1 MNRELL
7 KNVSF
12 YTIILAVQ
20 LLVFNQFKLFGF
32 VTPFIYLI
40 IFIHYKISYDKT
52 FLLILGFLI
61 GFIVDLSMQT
71 YGCHT
76 FSTITICYLR
86 SRIEKSSFG
95 INANLPLAMIK
106 GTPLSSRV
114 SFFLSLIAIHSIV
127 YYSFIFFN
135 ISLLSTIFLYAFI
148 NSIATFIIVW
158 IISRLISNR

>member
-7 KNVSF
+7 KNISF
-12 YTIILAVQ
+12 YTIILALQ
-20 LLVFNQFKLFGF
+20 LLVFNQFKIFGII
-32 VTPFIYLI
+32 TPFIYLI
-40 IFIHYKISYDKT
+40 IFIHYKISYNKT
-52 FLLILGFLI
+52 FLLLLGFLI

-95 INANLPLAMIK
+95 INANLPLAMLK

-114 SFFLSLIAIHSIV
+114 SFFLSLIAIHSII

>member
-7 KNVSF
+7 NNISF
-12 YTIILAVQ
+12 YTIILALQ

-32 VTPFIYLI
+32 VTPSIYLI

-52 FLLILGFLI
+52 FLLLLGFLT

-106 GTPLSSRV
+106 GTPLYSRV
-114 SFFLSLIAIHSIV
+114 SFFLSLIAVHSII

-135 ISLLSTIFLYAFI
+135 ITLLSTIFLYAFI
-148 NSIATFIIVW
+148 NSIDTFIIVW

>member
-7 KNVSF
+7 KNISF

-52 FLLILGFLI
+52 FLLLLGFLI
-61 GFIVDLSMQT
+61 GFIIDLSMQT

-106 GTPLSSRV
+106 GTPLYSRV
-114 SFFLSLIAIHSIV
+114 SFFLSLIAIHSII

>member
-7 KNVSF
+7 KNISF
-12 YTIILAVQ
+12 YTIIIALQ

-40 IFIHYKISYDKT
+40 IFIHYRTTYDKT
-52 FLLILGFLI
+52 ILLLLGFLI
-61 GFIVDLSMQT
+61 GLVIDLSMQT

-86 SRIEKSSFG
+86 GRIEKSSFG

-106 GTPLSSRV
+106 GTPLISRV
-114 SFFLSLIAIHSIV
+114 SFFLSLITIHSII

>member
-7 KNVSF
+7 KNISF
-12 YTIILAVQ
+12 YTIILALQ
-20 LLVFNQFKLFGF
+20 LLVFNQFKLFGI

-40 IFIHYKISYDKT
+40 IFIHYKISYNKT
-52 FLLILGFLI
+52 FLLLLGFLI

-95 INANLPLAMIK
+95 VNANSPLAMIK
-106 GTPLSSRV
+106 GTPLFSRI
-114 SFFLSLIAIHSIV
+114 SFFLSIIAIHSII

-135 ISLLSTIFLYAFI
+135 ISLLGTIFLYAFI

-158 IISRLISNR
+158 IISRLISDR

>member
-7 KNVSF
+7 RNILF
-12 YTIILAVQ
+12 YIIILALQ
-20 LLVFNQFKLFGF
+20 LLIFNQFKLFGF
-32 VTPFIYLI
+32 ITPFIYLI
-40 IFIHYKISYDKT
+40 IFVHYKTTYDKT
-52 FLLILGFLI
+52 VLLILGFLI
-61 GFIVDLSMQT
+61 GFIIDLSMQT

-95 INANLPLAMIK
+95 VNANLPLAMIK
-106 GTPLSSRV
+106 GTPLLSRV
-114 SFFLSLIAIHSIV
+114 SFFLSLIVIHSII

-135 ISLLSTIFLYAFI
+135 ISLLSTIFLYAFV

-158 IISRLISNR
+158 IISGLISNR

>member
-7 KNVSF
+7 KNISF
-12 YTIILAVQ
+12 YTIILALQ
-20 LLVFNQFKLFGF
+20 LLVFNQFKLFGI

-40 IFIHYKISYDKT
+40 IFIHYKISYNKT
-52 FLLILGFLI
+52 FLLLLGFLI

-86 SRIEKSSFG
+86 NRIEKSSFG

-106 GTPLSSRV
+106 GSPLSSRV
-114 SFFLSLIAIHSIV
+114 SFFLSLIAIHSII

>member
-1 MNRELL
+1 MNREVL
-7 KNVSF
+7 KNISF

-32 VTPFIYLI
+32 ITPFIYLI

-52 FLLILGFLI
+52 LLLLLGFLI
-61 GFIVDLSMQT
+61 GFIIDLSMQT

-86 SRIEKSSFG
+86 RRIEKSSFG
-95 INANLPLAMIK
+95 INANLPFAMIK
-106 GTPLSSRV
+106 GTPLYSRV
-114 SFFLSLIAIHSIV
+114 SFFLSLIAIHSII

>member
-1 MNRELL
+1 MNREVL
-7 KNVSF
+7 KNISF

-32 VTPFIYLI
+32 ITPFIYLI

-52 FLLILGFLI
+52 LLLLLGFLI
-61 GFIVDLSMQT
+61 GFIIDLSMQT

-86 SRIEKSSFG
+86 RKIEKSSFG
-95 INANLPLAMIK
+95 INANLPFAMIK
-106 GTPLSSRV
+106 GTPLYSRV
-114 SFFLSLIAIHSIV
+114 SFFLSLIAIHSII

>member
-7 KNVSF
+7 KNISF
-12 YTIILAVQ
+12 YTIILALQ
-20 LLVFNQFKLFGF
+20 LLVFNQFKLFGII
-32 VTPFIYLI
+32 TPFIYLI
-40 IFIHYKISYDKT
+40 IFIHYKISYNKT
-52 FLLILGFLI
+52 FLLLLGFLI

-95 INANLPLAMIK
+95 VNANSPLAMIK
-106 GTPLSSRV
+106 GTPLFSRI
-114 SFFLSLIAIHSIV
+114 SFFLSIIAIHSII

>member
-7 KNVSF
+7 RNISF
-12 YTIILAVQ
+12 YTIILALQ

-32 VTPFIYLI
+32 VTPSIYLI
-40 IFIHYKISYDKT
+40 IFIHYRISYDKT
-52 FLLILGFLI
+52 ILLLLGFLI

-95 INANLPLAMIK
+95 VNANSPLAMIK
-106 GTPLSSRV
+106 GTPLFSRI
-114 SFFLSLIAIHSIV
+114 SFFLSIIAIHSII
-127 YYSFIFFN
+127 YYSFILFN
-135 ISLLSTIFLYAFI
+135 ISLFSTIFLYAFI

>member
-7 KNVSF
+7 KNISF
-12 YTIILAVQ
+12 YTIIIALQ

-40 IFIHYKISYDKT
+40 IFIHYRTTYDKT
-52 FLLILGFLI
+52 ILLLLGFLI
-61 GFIVDLSMQT
+61 GLVIDLSMQT

-86 SRIEKSSFG
+86 GRIEKSSFG

-106 GTPLSSRV
+106 GTPLISRV
-114 SFFLSLIAIHSIV
+114 SFFLSLITMHSII

-148 NSIATFIIVW
+148 NSIATFIIIW
-158 IISRLISNR
+158 IISRLISNS

>member
-7 KNVSF
+7 KNVLF
-12 YTIILAVQ
+12 YTIILALQ

-40 IFIHYKISYDKT
+40 IFIHYKTTYDKT
-52 FLLILGFLI
+52 ILLILGFLI
-61 GFIVDLSMQT
+61 GLIIDLSMQT

-76 FSTITICYLR
+76 FSTLTVCYLR
-86 SRIEKSSFG
+86 GKIEKNSFG

-106 GTPLSSRV
+106 GTPLSSRI
-114 SFFLSLIAIHSIV
+114 SFFLSLIAIHSII

-135 ISLLSTIFLYAFI
+135 ITLLSTIFLYAFI
-148 NSIATFIIVW
+148 NSIATFIIIW
-158 IISRLISNR
+158 IISRIISNS

>member
-7 KNVSF
+7 KNISF
-12 YTIILAVQ
+12 YTIILALQ
-20 LLVFNQFKLFGF
+20 LLVFNQFKLFGII
-32 VTPFIYLI
+32 TPFIYLI
-40 IFIHYKISYDKT
+40 IFIHYKISYNKT
-52 FLLILGFLI
+52 FLLLLGFLI

-86 SRIEKSSFG
+86 RRIEKSSFG
-95 INANLPLAMIK
+95 INANLPFAMIK
-106 GTPLSSRV
+106 GTPLYSRV
-114 SFFLSLIAIHSIV
+114 SFFLSLIAIHSII

-135 ISLLSTIFLYAFI
+135 INLLSTIFLYAFI

>member
-7 KNVSF
+7 GNISF
-12 YTIILAVQ
+12 YALIIALQ
-20 LLVFNQFKLFGF
+20 LLVFNQIKFFGF
-32 VTPFIYLI
+32 ITPFIYLI
-40 IFIHYKISYDKT
+40 IFIHYRTTYDKT
-52 FLLILGFLI
+52 VLLLLGFLI
-61 GFIVDLSMQT
+61 GFIIDLSMQT

-86 SRIEKSSFG
+86 RWIEKSSFG
-95 INANLPLAMIK
+95 VNANLPLAMIK
-106 GTPLSSRV
+106 ETPLSSRV
-114 SFFLSLIAIHSIV
+114 SFFLSLIAIHSFL

-148 NSIATFIIVW
+148 NSITTFIIVW

>member
-7 KNVSF
+7 RNITF
-12 YTIILAVQ
+12 YTIILALQ

-40 IFIHYKISYDKT
+40 IFIHYRTTYDKT
-52 FLLILGFLI
+52 VLLLLGFLI

-76 FSTITICYLR
+76 FSTITVCYLR
-86 SRIEKSSFG
+86 SRIEKGSFG
-95 INANLPLAMIK
+95 VNANLPLAMIK
-106 GTPLSSRV
+106 GTPLFNRG
-114 SFFLSLIAIHSIV
+114 SFFLSIIAIHSII

-135 ISLLSTIFLYAFI
+135 INLLSTIILYAFI

>member
-7 KNVSF
+7 RNISF
-12 YTIILAVQ
+12 YTIILALQ
-20 LLVFNQFKLFGF
+20 LLIFNQFKLFGF

-40 IFIHYKISYDKT
+40 IFIHYRISYDRT
-52 FLLILGFLI
+52 ILLLLGFLI

-86 SRIEKSSFG
+86 GRIEKSSFG
-95 INANLPLAMIK
+95 VNANSPLAMIK
-106 GTPLSSRV
+106 GTHLFSRI
-114 SFFLSLIAIHSIV
+114 SFFLSIIAIHSII

>member
-7 KNVSF
+7 KNISF
-12 YTIILAVQ
+12 YTIILALQ

-52 FLLILGFLI
+52 FLLLLGFLI
-61 GFIVDLSMQT
+61 GFVVDLSMQT

-86 SRIEKSSFG
+86 NRIEKSSFG

-114 SFFLSLIAIHSIV
+114 SFFLSIIAIHSIV

>member
-7 KNVSF
+7 KNISF
-12 YTIILAVQ
+12 YTTIVALQ

-32 VTPFIYLI
+32 ITPFIYLI
-40 IFIHYKISYDKT
+40 IFIHYRTTYDKT
-52 FLLILGFLI
+52 ILLLLGFLI
-61 GFIVDLSMQT
+61 GLIIDLSMQT

-76 FSTITICYLR
+76 FSSITICYLR

-106 GTPLSSRV
+106 GTPLLSRF
-114 SFFLSLIAIHSIV
+114 SFFLSIIVIHSII

-135 ISLLSTIFLYAFI
+135 INLLSTIFLYAFI
-148 NSIATFIIVW
+148 NSIATFIIIW
-158 IISRLISNR
+158 IISRLISNS

>member
-7 KNVSF
+7 RNISF
-12 YTIILAVQ
+12 YTIILALQ

-32 VTPFIYLI
+32 VTPSIYLI
-40 IFIHYKISYDKT
+40 IFIHYRISYDKT
-52 FLLILGFLI
+52 ILLLLGFLI

-95 INANLPLAMIK
+95 VNANSPLAMIK
-106 GTPLSSRV
+106 GTPLFSRI
-114 SFFLSLIAIHSIV
+114 SFFSSIIAIHSII

>member
-1 MNRELL
+1 
-7 KNVSF
+7 
-12 YTIILAVQ
+12 
-20 LLVFNQFKLFGF
+20 
-32 VTPFIYLI
+32 
-40 IFIHYKISYDKT
+40 
-52 FLLILGFLI
+52 LGFLT

-106 GTPLSSRV
+106 GTPLYSRV
-114 SFFLSLIAIHSIV
+114 SFFLSLIAVHSII

-135 ISLLSTIFLYAFI
+135 ITLLSTIFLYAFI

>member
-7 KNVSF
+7 KNISF
-12 YTIILAVQ
+12 YTIIIALQ

-40 IFIHYKISYDKT
+40 IFIHYRTTYDKT
-52 FLLILGFLI
+52 ILLLLGFLI

-106 GTPLSSRV
+106 DTPLSSRV
-114 SFFLSLIAIHSIV
+114 SFFLSIIAIHSIV

-148 NSIATFIIVW
+148 NSIATFIIIW
-158 IISRLISNR
+158 IISRLISNS

>member
-7 KNVSF
+7 KNISF
-12 YTIILAVQ
+12 YTIILALQ
-20 LLVFNQFKLFGF
+20 LLVFNQFKLFGI

-40 IFIHYKISYDKT
+40 IFIHYKISYNKT
-52 FLLILGFLI
+52 FLLLLGFLI

-95 INANLPLAMIK
+95 INANLPLAMLK

-114 SFFLSLIAIHSIV
+114 SFFLSLIAIHSII

-148 NSIATFIIVW
+148 NSIATFMIVW

>member
-7 KNVSF
+7 KNISF
-12 YTIILAVQ
+12 YTIILALQ
-20 LLVFNQFKLFGF
+20 LLVFNQFKLFGII
-32 VTPFIYLI
+32 TPFIYLI
-40 IFIHYKISYDKT
+40 IFIHYKISYNKT
-52 FLLILGFLI
+52 FLLLLGFLI

-95 INANLPLAMIK
+95 INANLPFAMIK
-106 GTPLSSRV
+106 GTPLYSRV
-114 SFFLSLIAIHSIV
+114 SFFLSLIAIHSII

>member
-7 KNVSF
+7 KNISF
-12 YTIILAVQ
+12 YTIILALQ
-20 LLVFNQFKLFGF
+20 LLVFNQFKIFGII
-32 VTPFIYLI
+32 TPFIYLI
-40 IFIHYKISYDKT
+40 IFIHYKISYNKT
-52 FLLILGFLI
+52 FLLLLGFLI

-95 INANLPLAMIK
+95 INANLPLAMLK

-114 SFFLSLIAIHSIV
+114 SFFLSLIAIHSII

-158 IISRLISNR
+158 IISGLISNR

>member
-7 KNVSF
+7 KNISF
-12 YTIILAVQ
+12 YTIILALQ

-40 IFIHYKISYDKT
+40 IFIHYRTTYDKT
-52 FLLILGFLI
+52 ILLLLGFLI
-61 GFIVDLSMQT
+61 GLVIDLSMQT

-86 SRIEKSSFG
+86 GRIEKSSFG

-106 GTPLSSRV
+106 GTPLISRV
-114 SFFLSLIAIHSIV
+114 SFFLSLITIHSII

-148 NSIATFIIVW
+148 NSIATFIIIW
-158 IISRLISNR
+158 IISRLISNS

>member
-7 KNVSF
+7 KNISF
-12 YTIILAVQ
+12 YTIILALQ
-20 LLVFNQFKLFGF
+20 LLVFNQFKLFDI

-40 IFIHYKISYDKT
+40 IFIHYKISYNKT
-52 FLLILGFLI
+52 FLLLLGFLV
-61 GFIVDLSMQT
+61 GFVIDLSMQT

-95 INANLPLAMIK
+95 INANLPLAMLK

-114 SFFLSLIAIHSIV
+114 SFFLSLIAIHSII
-127 YYSFIFFN
+127 YYSLIFFN

>member
-7 KNVSF
+7 KNILF
-12 YTIILAVQ
+12 YTIILALQ

-32 VTPFIYLI
+32 ITPFIYLI
-40 IFIHYKISYDKT
+40 IFIHYRISYDKT
-52 FLLILGFLI
+52 ILLLLGFFI

-95 INANLPLAMIK
+95 VNANSPLAMIK
-106 GTPLSSRV
+106 GTPLFSRI
-114 SFFLSLIAIHSIV
+114 SFFLSIIAIHSII
-127 YYSFIFFN
+127 YYSFILFN
-135 ISLLSTIFLYAFI
+135 ISLFSTIFLYAFI

>member
-7 KNVSF
+7 KNISF
-12 YTIILAVQ
+12 YTIILALQ
-20 LLVFNQFKLFGF
+20 LLVFNQFKLFDI

-40 IFIHYKISYDKT
+40 IFIHYKISYNKT
-52 FLLILGFLI
+52 FLLLLGFLV
-61 GFIVDLSMQT
+61 GFVVDLSMQT

-114 SFFLSLIAIHSIV
+114 SFFLSLIAIHSII

>member
-7 KNVSF
+7 KNISF
-12 YTIILAVQ
+12 YTIILALQ

-32 VTPFIYLI
+32 ITPFIYLI
-40 IFIHYKISYDKT
+40 IFIHYKISYNKT
-52 FLLILGFLI
+52 FLLLLGFLI

-86 SRIEKSSFG
+86 RRIEKSSFG